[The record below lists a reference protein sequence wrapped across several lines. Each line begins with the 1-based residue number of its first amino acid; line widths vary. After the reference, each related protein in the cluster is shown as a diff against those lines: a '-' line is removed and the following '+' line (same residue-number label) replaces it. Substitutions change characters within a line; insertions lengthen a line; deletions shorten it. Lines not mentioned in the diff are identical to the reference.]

1 MLMDSEVLCCMQNG
15 ENFSTVETMVQF
27 NATKSEKSLVD
38 GQRYMVQLT
47 ATNNGGPPRN
57 HTVLSAQVLVDRS
70 PPVIGAV
77 YNQSSIIL

>member
-1 MLMDSEVLCCMQNG
+1 MSCEVLCGVQNG

-38 GQRYMVQLT
+38 GQRYKVQLT
-47 ATNNGGPPRN
+47 AENNGGPPRN

-70 PPVIGAV
+70 PPVVEAV
-77 YNQSSIIL
+77 YNQ